1 MLKVL
6 HISAE
11 CYPAAKTGG
20 LGDVVGSLPKYMNK
34 AGVTTGAVI
43 PKYAT
48 KWIHARAW
56 TTVFSGSV
64 RMGNDWWAGF
74 TVQQESDNSL
84 GFPLFVVDVPGLFDR
99 AEIYGHGDEVE
110 RLLVFQQAVIQWI
123 QSFPEKPRV
132 LHCHDHH
139 AGLLPWM
146 LKACPEYRDL
156 SNMPVVFTIHNGN
169 YQGGFSWKKG
179 NFLPY
184 YEADKR
190 WMIDWNGIVNPM
202 AAAVRCAWA
211 VTTVSP
217 SYLFELHES
226 SLGLEPLFHSEWRKQ
241 FGILNGIDAE
251 VWDPKTDPMISHKL
265 EDSTGEF
272 KRLNKQALL
281 ENFKLDPNLPL
292 FAYIG
297 RMAGEKGADLLP
309 DTIRNYIGRGGRIAF
324 LVLGSGDGA
333 MERSFQQLKHELPGL
348 VDCYI
353 GYHEGLSH
361 LIYAGADFLV
371 MPSRVE
377 PCGLNQMY
385 SMRYGTIPIVRA
397 VGGLK
402 DTVTDLDE
410 PNGRGFRFQNFDVG
424 EAANALHRAAH
435 VWWNHPESIN
445 YIRERI
451 MGIDFSWE
459 SAVERYFDVYRRF
472 TTV

>member
-20 LGDVVGSLPKYMNK
+20 LGDVVGSLPKYMCQ
-34 AGVTTGAVI
+34 AGVLTGAVI

-48 KWIHARAW
+48 KWINGRSW

-64 RMGNDWWAGF
+64 RVDNWWADF
-74 TVQQESDNSL
+74 RVQQESANSL

-110 RLLVFQQAVIQWI
+110 RYLVFQQAILKWI
-123 QSFPEKPRV
+123 QTFPEKPRV

-146 LKACPEYRDL
+146 VKACPEYQDL
-156 SNMPVVFTIHNGN
+156 SEIPTVFTIHNGN
-169 YQGGFSWKKG
+169 YQGVYSWKNAHK
-179 NFLPY
+179 LPY
-184 YEADKR
+184 FEANKR
-190 WMIDWNGIVNPM
+190 WMIDWNGIINPM
-202 AAAVRCAWA
+202 AAAVRCSWA
-211 VTTVSP
+211 MTTVSP
-217 SYLFELHES
+217 SYLLELHES
-226 SLGLEPLFHSEWRKQ
+226 SLGLEPLFHQEWRKQ

-251 VWDPKTDPMISHKL
+251 VWDPRTDPMVAHHFDGDAGTFKWKNKL
-265 EDSTGEF
+265 
-272 KRLNKQALL
+272 ALL
-281 ENFKLDPNLPL
+281 EHFKLDPSLPL

-309 DTIRNYIGRGGRIAF
+309 EAIRNYIGNGGRVAF
-324 LVLGSGDGA
+324 LILGSGDSA
-333 MERSFQQLKHELPGL
+333 TEQAFEKLKYQLPGL

-353 GYHEGLSH
+353 GYNEALSH
-361 LIYAGADFLV
+361 QIYAGADFLV

-410 PNGRGFRFQNFDVG
+410 PGGRGFRFQNFNVG
-424 EAANALHRAAH
+424 EAVNAIHRAAH
-435 VWWNHPESIN
+435 VWYNSPESIGFV
-445 YIRERI
+445 RDRI

-459 SAVERYFDVYRRF
+459 TAVGRYFDVYGRF
-472 TTV
+472 TDLG